1 MKNNF
6 KMPEIKIAA
15 FYTENVV
22 TASGA
27 TDSDTYRTTMENIV
41 RGDKLVQNESQVLTF
56 TF

>member
-6 KMPEIKIAA
+6 KMPEIKIAS